1 MKNVTTI
8 NKLRALFD
16 NYEMD
21 ATIIEKESDVERRE
35 QNDFINAVL
44 NTKVMKTLMQ
54 FLVKKE

>member
-1 MKNVTTI
+1 MNNVTTI
-8 NKLRALFD
+8 KKMRQLFD

-21 ATIIEKESDVERRE
+21 ATIIEKETDGERKE
-35 QNDFINAVL
+35 QDEFINAVL